1 MLLDAVKEMGL
12 MDESKSNTEATEVKK
27 SGLSELVKNI
37 EKSAEKMY
45 AGVVKSAST
54 SDAFNPIMDLMTPE
68 KATPIF
74 ERLTSSFKYSSG
86 KDWIS
91 EVGAKVKNSTMASV
105 MNTIIDNAVKTRI
118 AFESKDK
125 SYIIKDFIEKIMNK
139 EIIIESDG
147 REVTI
152 TVTKT
157 KVSKTYSAQYFLL
170 EGKL

>member
-1 MLLDAVKEMGL
+1 MLHAILNN
-12 MDESKSNTEATEVKK
+12 NTVEYIY
-27 SGLSELVKNI
+27 NI
-37 EKSAEKMY
+37 ESDEEIRDLMSKNQLVVNVDDYEVPPA
-45 AGVVKSAST
+45 AGWVLQGVVIVP
-54 SDAFNPIMDLMTPE
+54 PITVAVVPE
-68 KATPIF
+68 KVTPVF
-74 ERLTSSFKYSSG
+74 ERLTSSFRYSSG
-86 KDWIS
+86 KDWVT

-118 AFESKDK
+118 VFESKDK

>member
-12 MDESKSNTEATEVKK
+12 MDESKSNTEATEVEK

-45 AGVVKSAST
+45 AGVKSTGT
-54 SDAFNPIMDLMTPE
+54 SDAFSPIMDLMTPE

>member
-27 SGLSELVKNI
+27 SGLSELVKDIN
-37 EKSAEKMY
+37 KSAEKMY
-45 AGVVKSAST
+45 AGVKSTCT
-54 SDAFNPIMDLMTPE
+54 SDAFSPIMDLMVPE
-68 KATPIF
+68 KATHIF

-91 EVGAKVKNSTMASV
+91 EVGAKVKNSTMANV

-125 SYIIKDFIEKIMNK
+125 RYIIKDFIEQIMNK

-147 REVTI
+147 REVII
-152 TVTKT
+152 TVVKT
-157 KVSKTYSAQYFLL
+157 KAVKKYSAMYFLL

>member
-27 SGLSELVKNI
+27 SELASLVKNI

-45 AGVVKSAST
+45 AGVKSAST
-54 SDAFNPIMDLMTPE
+54 SDAFSPIMDLMTPE

>member
-37 EKSAEKMY
+37 EQSAEKMY
-45 AGVVKSAST
+45 AGVKSTGT
-54 SDAFNPIMDLMTPE
+54 SDAFSTIMDLMTPE

-74 ERLTSSFKYSSG
+74 ERLTSSFEYSSG

-105 MNTIIDNAVKTRI
+105 MNTIIDNAVKTRV

>member
-1 MLLDAVKEMGL
+1 
-12 MDESKSNTEATEVKK
+12 
-27 SGLSELVKNI
+27 
-37 EKSAEKMY
+37 
-45 AGVVKSAST
+45 
-54 SDAFNPIMDLMTPE
+54 
-68 KATPIF
+68 
-74 ERLTSSFKYSSG
+74 
-86 KDWIS
+86 
-91 EVGAKVKNSTMASV
+91 MASV

-125 SYIIKDFIEKIMNK
+125 SYIIKDFIEQIMNK

>member
-27 SGLSELVKNI
+27 SGLSELVKDIN
-37 EKSAEKMY
+37 KSAEKMY
-45 AGVVKSAST
+45 SGDKNTLATGDTFSAIF
-54 SDAFNPIMDLMTPE
+54 AEMTPE

-74 ERLTSSFKYSSG
+74 ERLSSFKYASG
-86 KDWIS
+86 KDWLA
-91 EVGAKVKNSTMASV
+91 EVGVKVKNSTMASV
-105 MNTIIDNAVKTRI
+105 MNTIIDNAVSVKY

-125 SYIIKDFIEKIMNK
+125 SFIIKDFVEKIMNK
-139 EIIIESDG
+139 HIIIESDG

-152 TVTKT
+152 TVVKT
-157 KVSKTYSAQYFLL
+157 KVSKKYSAQYFLL

>member
-27 SGLSELVKNI
+27 SGLSELVKDI

-45 AGVVKSAST
+45 TGVKST
-54 SDAFNPIMDLMTPE
+54 DKDDAFSPILDLMVPE

-74 ERLTSSFKYSSG
+74 ERLTSSFNYASG
-86 KDWIS
+86 KDWIT

-105 MNTIIDNAVKTRI
+105 MNTIIDNAVRARV

-125 SYIIKDFIEKIMNK
+125 SFIIKDFVEKIMNK

-152 TVTKT
+152 TVVKT
-157 KVSKTYSAQYFLL
+157 KVSKKYSAMYFLL

>member
-45 AGVVKSAST
+45 AGVKSTGT
-54 SDAFNPIMDLMTPE
+54 SDAFSPIMDLMTPE

-125 SYIIKDFIEKIMNK
+125 SYIIKDFIEQIMNK

>member
-27 SGLSELVKNI
+27 SGLSELVKDIN
-37 EKSAEKMY
+37 KSAEKMY
-45 AGVVKSAST
+45 AGVKSTCT
-54 SDAFNPIMDLMTPE
+54 SDAFSPIMDLMVPE
-68 KATPIF
+68 KAKPIF

-91 EVGAKVKNSTMASV
+91 EVGAKVKNSTMANV

-125 SYIIKDFIEKIMNK
+125 SYIIKDFIEQIMNK

-147 REVTI
+147 REVII
-152 TVTKT
+152 TVVKT
-157 KVSKTYSAQYFLL
+157 KAVKKYSAMYFLL